1 MKFSL
6 WNFRDWYEKHDI
18 DLSYMI
24 TENNVSISM
33 LSTDVDASEGR
44 LGCALVLSGDQL
56 TDCTGFRSAL
66 QFGRDRILFPVASS
80 SEVFNL
86 GNEMIEHYTLWE
98 NSLLDEIL
106 SG

>member
-6 WNFRDWYEKHDI
+6 WNFRDWYEKHNI

-56 TDCTGFRSAL
+56 TDCTRSEEHTSEL
-66 QFGRDRILFPVASS
+66 QSRI
-80 SEVFNL
+80 
-86 GNEMIEHYTLWE
+86 
-98 NSLLDEIL
+98 
-106 SG
+106 

>member
-56 TDCTGFRSAL
+56 TDCTGLRSAL
-66 QFGRDRILFPVASS
+66 QFGRIVSCSRL
-80 SEVFNL
+80 L
-86 GNEMIEHYTLWE
+86 HHQR
-98 NSLLDEIL
+98 SLT
-106 SG
+106 SGMR